1 MATWKK
7 LVVSG
12 SNISQ
17 LNNDALYISASQVP
31 AAGNSFST
39 ASFNGTDLLA
49 DSSQGTLNFAS
60 GSTGLNIVATAGTD
74 TLTFDLVSVPNASL
88 ANSAITIAG
97 TSTELGGSITADTIA
112 GQISATT
119 ITNDQLVND
128 SITVGTTEIDLGT
141 SSTTLAGLTSVTST
155 SITGSLLGN
164 VIGNVTG
171 NVTGTITSTS
181 VLANGVTATTQT
193 QGDNSTKV
201 ATTAYVDAVAT
212 AADLDLSGD
221 GGTITAVDLDSQ
233 TLAFSGADGIQVSA
247 SAQAIG
253 VSIADASITN
263 AKLVNDGITIAGVDT
278 DLGGTITAD
287 TIAGAISNNIIT
299 PAQLTVDTISG
310 IGLGNSLNA
319 LGADNTSIEFF
330 NGPNSYDGSTATTL
344 RVGALGITNAMLQG
358 SIANNKLTNSSI
370 TIGAAT
376 VALGGTT
383 TLAATEFNSGSFS
396 GSFQGDGSL
405 LTGIASTLNFTDGSN
420 PQGLDLKTD
429 TLVIAGTSNE
439 VEVNTTINDQIT
451 IGLPDDVTIG
461 NDLVVTNDLT
471 VTRDA
476 VFSRNITVLGTA
488 SFQSTEDLDVKDRFI
503 RLASG
508 SNAAGDG
515 GIVIQQT
522 NNLDGEVFGFDS
534 VAGTEGRWGVSGSFD
549 ASQNA
554 FVPDA
559 YMAEILEGV
568 VDTAGAIAA
577 AVPSRYN
584 ENGNIYVD
592 TSKTLATDANI
603 WIYA

>member
-7 LVVSG
+7 LVISG
-12 SNISQ
+12 SGNLQ
-17 LNNDALYISASQVP
+17 LNNDAGYLTSVTAQN
-31 AAGNSFST
+31 AFTT
-39 ASFNGTDLLA
+39 ASFGGTNILA
-49 DSSQGTLNFAS
+49 GSDNGTLNFTETTG
-60 GSTGLNIVATAGTD
+60 GSTGLQITANAGSK
-74 TLTFDLVSVPNASL
+74 TLDFGL
-88 ANSAITIAG
+88 ANIPNTSLTNDGITIAG
-97 TSTELGGSITADTIA
+97 VDTSLGGTITADTIA
-112 GQISATT
+112 STIGSGI
-119 ITNDQLVND
+119 ITNSQLTND
-128 SITVGTTEIDLGT
+128 SITIGSTSIALGDANDTFVGLN
-141 SSTTLAGLTSVTST
+141 SVTST
-155 SITGSLLGN
+155 DFVGN
-164 VIGNVTG
+164 LTG
-171 NVTGTITSTS
+171 NVTGTILPTSI
-181 VLANGVTATTQT
+181 LANGVIATTQT
-193 QGDNSTKV
+193 QGDNTQKV
-201 ATTAYVDAVAT
+201 ATTAYVDASAT

-221 GGTITAVDLDSQ
+221 GGTSTSVDLDSQ
-233 TLAFSGADGIQVSA
+233 VLQFVGSDGLQISA
-247 SAQAIG
+247 SSVGPIMELG
-253 VSIADASITN
+253 IADAKITN

-278 DLGGTITAD
+278 SLGGTITAD
-287 TIAGAISNNIIT
+287 TIAGAIGNGIIT
-299 PAQLTVDTISG
+299 NAQLANNTISTK
-310 IGLGNSLNA
+310 A
-319 LGADNTSIEFF
+319 LGTSLDALTADNTSIEFF
-330 NGPNSYDGSTATTL
+330 NGPNTYDGSTPTTL

-358 SIANNKLTNSSI
+358 SIVNAKLTNSSI
-370 TIGAAT
+370 IIGAAT

-383 TLAATEFNSGSFS
+383 TLAATGFNSGSFS

-439 VEVNTTINDQIT
+439 VDVNTTTNDQIT

-488 SFQSTEDLDVKDRFI
+488 SFQNTEDLDVKDRFI

-559 YMAEILEGV
+559 YMAEILEGTK
-568 VDTAGAIAA
+568 DEAATIASTI
-577 AVPSRYN
+577 PSRYN

>member
-7 LVVSG
+7 LVISG
-12 SNISQ
+12 SGNLQ
-17 LNNDALYISASQVP
+17 LNNDAGYLTSVTAQN
-31 AAGNSFST
+31 AFTT
-39 ASFNGTDLLA
+39 ASFGGTNILA
-49 DSSQGTLNFAS
+49 GSDNGTLNFTETTG
-60 GSTGLNIVATAGTD
+60 GSTGLQITANAGSK
-74 TLTFDLVSVPNASL
+74 TLDFGL
-88 ANSAITIAG
+88 ANIPNTSLTNDGITIAG
-97 TSTELGGSITADTIA
+97 VDTSLGGTITADTIA
-112 GQISATT
+112 STIGSGI
-119 ITNDQLVND
+119 ITNSQLTND
-128 SITVGTTEIDLGT
+128 SITIGSTSIALGDANDTFVGLN
-141 SSTTLAGLTSVTST
+141 SVTST
-155 SITGSLLGN
+155 DFVGN
-164 VIGNVTG
+164 LTG
-171 NVTGTITSTS
+171 NVTGTILPTSI
-181 VLANGVTATTQT
+181 LANGVIATTQT
-193 QGDNSTKV
+193 QGDNTQKV
-201 ATTAYVDAVAT
+201 ATTAYVDASAT

-221 GGTITAVDLDSQ
+221 GSTSTSVDLDSQ
-233 TLAFSGADGIQVSA
+233 VLQFVGSDGLQISA
-247 SAQAIG
+247 SSVGPIMELG
-253 VSIADASITN
+253 IADAKITN

-278 DLGGTITAD
+278 SLGGTITAD
-287 TIAGAISNNIIT
+287 TIAGAIGNGIIT
-299 PAQLTVDTISG
+299 NAQLANNTISTK
-310 IGLGNSLNA
+310 A
-319 LGADNTSIEFF
+319 LGTSLDALTADNTSIEFF
-330 NGPNSYDGSTATTL
+330 NGPNTYDGSTPTTL

-358 SIANNKLTNSSI
+358 SIVNAKLTNSSI
-370 TIGAAT
+370 IIGAAT

-383 TLAATEFNSGSFS
+383 TLAATGFNSGSFS

-439 VEVNTTINDQIT
+439 VDVNTTTNDTIT

-488 SFQSTEDLDVKDRFI
+488 SFQNTEDLDVKDRFI

-559 YMAEILEGV
+559 YMAEILEGTK
-568 VDTAGAIAA
+568 DEAATIASTI
-577 AVPSRYN
+577 PSRYN

>member
-7 LVVSG
+7 LVISG
-12 SNISQ
+12 SSNLQ
-17 LNNDALYISASQVP
+17 LNNDP
-31 AAGNSFST
+31 ATGGAGYLTSVTAQHAFVT
-39 ASFNGTDLLA
+39 ASFDGTDILA
-49 DSSQGTLNFAS
+49 DSSNGQLNFAEAA
-60 GSTGLNIVATAGTD
+60 GATGLDITANAVTKTLDFGLSNI
-74 TLTFDLVSVPNASL
+74 PNSSL
-88 ANSAITIAG
+88 INDGITIAG
-97 TSTELGGSITADTIA
+97 VDTDLGGSITADTIA
-112 GQISATT
+112 GAISAGT
-119 ITNDQLVND
+119 ITNLQLAND
-128 SITVGTTEIDLGT
+128 SVTVGTTEIELGA

-155 SITGSLLGN
+155 SFTGAFTGS
-164 VIGNVTG
+164 
-171 NVTGTITSTS
+171 
-181 VLANGVTATTQT
+181 LANGVTAITQT
-193 QGDNSTKV
+193 SGDNSTKV
-201 ATTAYVDAVAT
+201 ATTEYVDAVVT

-221 GGTITAVDLDSQ
+221 GSTSTSVDLDSQ

-247 SAQAIG
+247 SAQAVG
-253 VSIADASITN
+253 VSIADGAILPVKLSSTLAGSGLTSTSGVLSLTDNTISGIALGSDLADLTVDDSSLELSAGTTYNGGTAKSINVKALGITNGMLAGSIVN
-263 AKLVNDGITIAGVDT
+263 AKLVND
-278 DLGGTITAD
+278 
-287 TIAGAISNNIIT
+287 
-299 PAQLTVDTISG
+299 
-310 IGLGNSLNA
+310 
-319 LGADNTSIEFF
+319 
-330 NGPNSYDGSTATTL
+330 
-344 RVGALGITNAMLQG
+344 
-358 SIANNKLTNSSI
+358 SI

-376 VALGGTT
+376 VALGAST
-383 TLAATEFNSGSFS
+383 TLAATKFNSGSFS
-396 GSFQGDGSL
+396 GSFEGDGSG

-429 TLVIAGTSNE
+429 TLTIAGTANE
-439 VEVNTTINDQIT
+439 VEVDTTTVDQIT
-451 IGLPDDVTIG
+451 IGLPNDVTIG

-522 NNLDGEVFGFDS
+522 SATNGEVFGFDA

-559 YMAEILEGV
+559 FMAEILEGT
-568 VDTAGAIAA
+568 VDTAAAIAA
-577 AVPSRYN
+577 AVPGRYN

-592 TSKTLATDANI
+592 TSKVAATDANI

>member
-7 LVVSG
+7 LVISG
-12 SNISQ
+12 SSNLQ
-17 LNNDALYISASQVP
+17 LNNNP
-31 AAGNSFST
+31 ATGGAGYLTSVTAQHAFVT
-39 ASFNGTDLLA
+39 ASFGAIDIEAN
-49 DSSQGTLNFAS
+49 SSQGVLNFTETTG
-60 GSTGLNIVATAGTD
+60 GSTGLQITAD
-74 TLTFDLVSVPNASL
+74 TNTNTLDFGLANVPNSSL
-88 ANSAITIAG
+88 TNDGITIAG
-97 TSTELGGSITADTIA
+97 VDTDLGGFITADTIA
-112 GQISATT
+112 GQIGSGIITNAQLANDTITIGSTGIALGSSATT
-119 ITNDQLVND
+119 IV
-128 SITVGTTEIDLGT
+128 
-141 SSTTLAGLTSVTST
+141 GLTSVTST
-155 SITGSLLGN
+155 DFVGN
-164 VIGNVTG
+164 LAGD
-171 NVTGTITSTS
+171 VTGTITPSS
-181 VLANGVTATTQT
+181 ILANGVRATTQT
-193 QGDNSTKV
+193 QGDNSTLV
-201 ATTAYVDAVAT
+201 ATTEYVDASAT

-221 GGTITAVDLDSQ
+221 GGTSTSIDLDSQ
-233 TLAFSGADGIQVSA
+233 TLAFSGADGIEVSS
-247 SAQAIG
+247 SAQAIT
-253 VSIADASITN
+253 VSIADAKITN

-278 DLGGTITAD
+278 SLGGTITAD
-287 TIAGAISNNIIT
+287 TIAGAIGNGIIT
-299 PAQLTVDTISG
+299 NAQLANSTISG
-310 IGLGNSLNA
+310 IGLGNNLSSL
-319 LGADNTSIEFF
+319 LVDNSSIEFY
-330 NGPNSYDGSTATTL
+330 NGPALYNGSTQTNLQVKAN
-344 RVGALGITNAMLQG
+344 GITNTMLQG
-358 SIANNKLTNSSI
+358 SIANAKLTNSSI
-370 TIGAAT
+370 TIGNAT

-383 TLAATEFNSGSFS
+383 TLAATKFNSGSFS

-429 TLVIAGTSNE
+429 TLVIAGTANE
-439 VEVNTTINDQIT
+439 VDVNTTINDQIT

-488 SFQSTEDLDVKDRFI
+488 SFQNTEDLDVKDRFI

-559 YMAEILEGV
+559 YMAEILEDV
-568 VDTAGAIAA
+568 FDTPGAIAA

>member
-7 LVVSG
+7 LVISG
-12 SNISQ
+12 SSNLQ
-17 LNNDALYISASQVP
+17 LNNNP
-31 AAGNSFST
+31 ATGGAGYLTSVTAQHAFVT
-39 ASFNGTDLLA
+39 ASFGAIDIEAN
-49 DSSQGTLNFAS
+49 SSQGVLNFTETTG
-60 GSTGLNIVATAGTD
+60 GSTGLQITAD
-74 TLTFDLVSVPNASL
+74 TNTNTLDFGLANVPNSSL
-88 ANSAITIAG
+88 TNDGITIAG
-97 TSTELGGSITADTIA
+97 VDTDLGGFITADTIA
-112 GQISATT
+112 GQIGSGIITNAQLANDTITIGSTGIALGSSATT
-119 ITNDQLVND
+119 IV
-128 SITVGTTEIDLGT
+128 
-141 SSTTLAGLTSVTST
+141 GLTSVTST
-155 SITGSLLGN
+155 DFVGN
-164 VIGNVTG
+164 LAGD
-171 NVTGTITSTS
+171 VTGTITPSS
-181 VLANGVTATTQT
+181 ILANGVRATTQT
-193 QGDNSTKV
+193 QGDNSTLV
-201 ATTAYVDAVAT
+201 ATTEYVDASAT

-221 GGTITAVDLDSQ
+221 GGTSTSIDLDSQ
-233 TLAFSGADGIQVSA
+233 TLAFSGADGIEVSS
-247 SAQAIG
+247 SAQAIT
-253 VSIADASITN
+253 VSIADAKITN

-278 DLGGTITAD
+278 SLGGTITAD
-287 TIAGAISNNIIT
+287 TIAGAIGSGIIT
-299 PAQLTVDTISG
+299 PSQLTVDTISG
-310 IGLGNSLNA
+310 IGLGNNLSSL
-319 LGADNTSIEFF
+319 LVDNSSIEFY
-330 NGPNSYDGSTATTL
+330 NGPALYNGSTQTNLQVKAN
-344 RVGALGITNAMLQG
+344 GITNTMLQG
-358 SIANNKLTNSSI
+358 SIANAKLTNSSI
-370 TIGAAT
+370 TIGNAT

-383 TLAATEFNSGSFS
+383 TLAATKFNSGSFS

-429 TLVIAGTSNE
+429 TLVIAGTANE
-439 VEVNTTINDQIT
+439 VDVNTTINDQIT

-488 SFQSTEDLDVKDRFI
+488 SFQNTEDLDVKDRFI

-559 YMAEILEGV
+559 YMAEILEDV
-568 VDTAGAIAA
+568 FDTPGAIAA